1 MKAFATSTTVDS
13 DGKIQ
18 VSDVP
23 FASGTEVEVTVNQKR
38 LSPDAFRAAWE
49 RICRELRAQPGVG
62 NLTDA
67 EIQREID
74 DYRAGR

>member
-23 FASGTEVEVTVNQKR
+23 FASGTEVEVTVTQPR

-49 RICRELRAQPGVG
+49 RICRELRAKPGVE
-62 NLTDA
+62 NLTDT